1 MIFDSFY
8 FKKSIHIPYSDFI
21 FFRYFWHMIK
31 VIIIGSGN
39 VAQHLIQAF
48 AKSKKIDVV
57 QVFSRQKEAL
67 AHLLDSGKITSNFND
82 LVQADLYIL
91 AVSDD
96 AIAAVSSQLPFENRL
111 VVHTSGSV
119 SIDALD
125 KKNRN
130 GIFYPLQTF
139 SKKAA
144 VDFSQIPVCLE
155 SKNETDFE
163 FLKKVAQI
171 ISDKVYQINSEQR
184 KALHV
189 AAVFVNNFT
198 NHLYQMGH
206 DICVKNNVP
215 FEILKPL
222 IQETANKVMT
232 LSPKDAQTGPAIR
245 NDQQTIAGHLDFLL
259 DENQKNIYQTLTQS
273 IQNNGKK
280 L

>member
-1 MIFDSFY
+1 
-8 FKKSIHIPYSDFI
+8 
-21 FFRYFWHMIK
+21 MIK
-31 VIIIGSGN
+31 VSIIGSGN

-48 AKSKKIDVV
+48 AKSNEIDIV
-57 QVFSRQKEAL
+57 QVFSRRKEAL
-67 AHLLDSGKITSNFND
+67 AHLLDSNKITND
-82 LVQADLYIL
+82 FHTLAEADLYII

-139 SKKAA
+139 SKKAE
-144 VDFSQIPVCLE
+144 VDFSQIPIFLE
-155 SKNETDFE
+155 SENETDFE
-163 FLKKVAQI
+163 FLTTIAEI
-171 ISDKVYQINSEQR
+171 ISHKVHKTNSEQR

-189 AAVFVNNFT
+189 SAVFVNNFV
-198 NHLYQMGH
+198 NHLYQIGQA
-206 DICVKNNVP
+206 ICVENNLP
-215 FEILKPL
+215 FDVLKPL
-222 IQETANKVMT
+222 IQETANKVMK
-232 LSPKDAQTGPAIR
+232 LSPKEAQTGPAIR
-245 NDQQTIAGHLDFLL
+245 NDQQTIANHLDFLW
-259 DENQKNIYQTLTQS
+259 DENQKNIYKTLTQS